1 MPIGFRCTGCRS
13 RLHVPRRWAGNTVP
27 CPKCGT
33 RVVVPA
39 SARGDGQATDLE
51 AEPTAFADAG
61 IERSIA
67 SLQVLRTVTPGG
79 IFADDSFEL
88 PSPDDRAAEMPIGE
102 AGRGGLTLSRRAVYA
117 YGVLLL
123 VVMLAMLGMI
133 VMAFFLGCW
142 WTASGGSWTSDW
154 DPAETP
160 PLTP

>member
-39 SARGDGQATDLE
+39 AARGDGQMTDLE
-51 AEPTAFADAG
+51 TEPTAFVDAG

-67 SLQVLRTVTPGG
+67 SLQVSRGVTPGG

-88 PSPDDRAAEMPIGE
+88 PSPDDGAAAMPLREG
-102 AGRGGLTLSRRAVYA
+102 GQGGLTLSRRAVYA
-117 YGVLLL
+117 YGVLVLLVMLLLL
-123 VVMLAMLGMI
+123 VV
-133 VMAFFLGCW
+133 AFFLGCW
-142 WTASGGSWTSDW
+142 WTASGGRWTRIQ
-154 DPAETP
+154 DPAGTS
-160 PLTP
+160 PLHSLKA

>member
-51 AEPTAFADAG
+51 SEPTAFADAG

-67 SLQVLRTVTPGG
+67 SLQVPRSVTPGG

-88 PSPDDRAAEMPIGE
+88 PSPDDRAAAMPIGE

-123 VVMLAMLGMI
+123 LVMLVML
-133 VMAFFLGCW
+133 VTAFFLGCW
-142 WTASGGSWTSDW
+142 WTASGGRQTIAR

-160 PLTP
+160 PYSLKE

>member
-67 SLQVLRTVTPGG
+67 SLQVSRAVTPGG

-88 PSPDDRAAEMPIGE
+88 PSPDDRAAAMPIGE

-123 VVMLAMLGMI
+123 LVILVLF
-133 VMAFFLGCW
+133 VMAFSLGCW
-142 WTASGGSWTSDW
+142 WTASGGRWTSAR
-154 DPAETP
+154 DPVETP
-160 PLTP
+160 PPYSLKE